1 MSLNG
6 DTINAQVLF
15 LGFLGGPQETATVS
29 NQVEFPSLSVIG
41 TPVFSVDVDDD
52 SFSVTTLPNFDPSAL
67 HSLVLSDLD
76 WVNDL
81 TGFITAVSVPGTPG
95 ITSSFTDDSATI
107 EFAENSVAVGETV
120 TFDITTECFLT
131 GTHILTD
138 KGEIPVEQLTIGD
151 KVKTAEG
158 KLETVKWVGKQT
170 VEPSQVRN
178 PLRTLPILIKAGALG
193 NNLPHRDLYVSPDHA
208 MFFEGLLINAGALVN
223 GISILKTEPTETFVF
238 YHVELE
244 NHALLLAEG
253 ASAESYLPQRENREG
268 YDNGAQ
274 YEELYPHGS
283 TLMLWPMDYPRVS
296 SYNKVPRY
304 IKKQLLAIAEELEGK
319 VLLSA

>member
-1 MSLNG
+1 MSLLG
-6 DTINAQVLF
+6 DQINITSEDPFTGINAINVMGVTVDAGVEATGDYFFGLIQ
-15 LGFLGGPQETATVS
+15 ATVDIDGESFLISTS
-29 NQVEFPSLSVIG
+29 NNNGAPTQVQITF
-41 TPVFSVDVDDD
+41 
-52 SFSVTTLPNFDPSAL
+52 N
-67 HSLVLSDLD
+67 LSDLD
-76 WVNDL
+76 FSTGPITNVTASGGGGIVSGFTADSITVN
-81 TGFITAVSVPGTPG
+81 VSVPIGNQT
-95 ITSSFTDDSATI
+95 F
-107 EFAENSVAVGETV
+107 
-120 TFDITTECFLT
+120 TFDIECFLT

-151 KVKTAEG
+151 KVKTVEG
-158 KLETVKWVGKQT
+158 KLETIKWVGKQT

-223 GISILKTEPTETFVF
+223 DISIIKTERTETFVF

-253 ASAESYLPQRENREG
+253 ASAESYLPQKENREG
-268 YDNGAQ
+268 YDNGAE

-283 TLMLWPMDYPRVS
+283 NLMLWPMDYPRVS

-304 IKKQLLAIAEELEGK
+304 IKKQLLAIAQELEGK